1 MVINMNIDNVNF
13 SLHAGETLGVVGVS
27 GCGKSTL
34 CRALMGLAPIKGG
47 EVKLKGQNILH
58 LKGKALRHARQSLQ
72 MVFQDPFASLNPKM
86 RVVEAISD
94 PLLIHKLLSV
104 PQARERTRKL
114 LQQVGLVPPEIF
126 ENRFPYQLSG
136 GQQQRVAI
144 ARALALEPKV
154 LICDESVSML
164 DVEIQAEI
172 LDLLQLLQQ
181 RFGVAILFITHDLSL
196 ATGFCHR
203 VMVLDQGRIVEEG
216 AGKSFL
222 DSPQVAI
229 TQKLVDVCP
238 RLPLGS

>member
-1 MVINMNIDNVNF
+1 MVYLNLKIDLNGTQF
-13 SLHAGETLGVVGVS
+13 PIEAEH
-27 GCGKSTL
+27 
-34 CRALMGLAPIKGG
+34 RAIQLLTQMGIA
-47 EVKLKGQNILH
+47 
-58 LKGKALRHARQSLQ
+58 
-72 MVFQDPFASLNPKM
+72 D
-86 RVVEAISD
+86 
-94 PLLIHKLLSV
+94 
-104 PQARERTRKL
+104 QAKKY
-114 LQQVGLVPPEIF
+114 PD
-126 ENRFPYQLSG
+126 QLSG

-144 ARALALEPKV
+144 ARALAMTPKV

-216 AGKSFL
+216 SGKSFL

-229 TQKLVDVCP
+229 TQQLVEVSP
-238 RLPLGS
+238 RLPSII

>member
-1 MVINMNIDNVNF
+1 
-13 SLHAGETLGVVGVS
+13 
-27 GCGKSTL
+27 
-34 CRALMGLAPIKGG
+34 
-47 EVKLKGQNILH
+47 
-58 LKGKALRHARQSLQ
+58 

-86 RVVEAISD
+86 RVVEASSD

-136 GQQQRVAI
+136 GQQQRGAI

-229 TQKLVDVCP
+229 TKKLVDVCP
-238 RLPLGS
+238 RLPLVS